1 LLAEAQSTDDELR
14 LITLA
19 EPCFPSLLPLTASP
33 HCFPSLLPL
42 TASPQGC
49 QALADAAGRLGE
61 LSAEASAL
69 TAERGGGAAR
79 PASGDGGWGGA
90 ATARGAAAAMQQR
103 ASQWAASALAGER
116 LACVGWEAC
125 CDMGLCIER
134 NTVMAL

>member
-42 TASPQGC
+42 RGC

-69 TAERGGGAAR
+69 TAERGGAAAR

-103 ASQWAASALAGER
+103 ASPRGRRQRWQVSG
-116 LACVGWEAC
+116 
-125 CDMGLCIER
+125 
-134 NTVMAL
+134 